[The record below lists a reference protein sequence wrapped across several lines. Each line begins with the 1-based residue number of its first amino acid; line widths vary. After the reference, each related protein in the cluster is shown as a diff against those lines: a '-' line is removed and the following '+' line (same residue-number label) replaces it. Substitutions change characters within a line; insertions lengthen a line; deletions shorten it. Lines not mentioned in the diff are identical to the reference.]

1 MRRGAVQ
8 PRTRRAAPARRGAAW
23 IPRHGRHR
31 RHPIRRL
38 RTPPIRE
45 VASRGLPRCCAL
57 PPPPH
62 VTRAAPRLPPVQWR
76 CRRSEEESWEA
87 LSAPR
92 FGAAPCPQ
100 DPNALVELLLNGAGA
115 GGLGGCSLL
124 HAGVRPCPR
133 IRPRR
138 AAVGR
143 LLAFTRVLG
152 LAFDLL
158 LDARRSRSHNFSAAR
173 KVLTVWSAIQCSL
186 FFLSFDL
193 ESASRF
199 CICCCSN
206 R

>member
-1 MRRGAVQ
+1 
-8 PRTRRAAPARRGAAW
+8 
-23 IPRHGRHR
+23 
-31 RHPIRRL
+31 
-38 RTPPIRE
+38 
-45 VASRGLPRCCAL
+45 LPRAEHSRLDPPRPPAEHVRPDRCAAAVLAPSAPL
-57 PPPPH
+57 PPSLNC
-62 VTRAAPRLPPVQWR
+62 TRKKKSR
-76 CRRSEEESWEA
+76 EA

-115 GGLGGCSLL
+115 GGLGGCLLL

-152 LAFDLL
+152 LSFDLL